1 MPKQDVERTVRSFE
15 RGINFWYPTMTRTMT
30 QELQAH
36 IISGTFEESIS
47 SCLALSIMALGCACE
62 LVGSFARQEPN
73 ASDADSQRQRRLM
86 GELYFDSAFKKIYL
100 AQAGFTAE
108 AVQCLFFTG

>member
-1 MPKQDVERTVRSFE
+1 
-15 RGINFWYPTMTRTMT
+15 
-30 QELQAH
+30 
-36 IISGTFEESIS
+36 
-47 SCLALSIMALGCACE
+47 MALGCACK
-62 LVGSFARQEPN
+62 LVGSFARRETPN